1 MNHRLQPLADVS
13 SRLGSIASGLVL
25 IMSASALAA
34 GCGSATPAASAPRTA
49 APSSGGSPSSSPP
62 QEVLAVVEG
71 EEVTLADLQDEI
83 GVQLGQM
90 DFEYFSRRH
99 QIIDGAM
106 RRHVR
111 ERLLEAE
118 ADDRGVSV
126 EALLDEVLAGK
137 VDVSEDEVRF
147 FYAQNQA
154 ALQGRPYDAIAPQ
167 IRDYL
172 ESQVRDSVLEEF
184 TAGIVEDREVAYLL
198 EPFRVDI
205 DIAGAPVTGPDD
217 AVITLVEF
225 SDFECPYCQSFN
237 PTLERVKREYA
248 DEVKVVFLQFPLREI
263 HPNAQKAAEAALC
276 AFEQGKF
283 WEAHDLYFAEQDSLD
298 IAGLKEKAER
308 LELDIE
314 RFNTCF
320 DNETYVDRVDADV
333 SLGVGVGV
341 AGTPAVFING
351 RPLPGG
357 AVPFEMVAELIDD
370 ELERIGR

>member
-1 MNHRLQPLADVS
+1 MNRSPQATETIDVGLALLLSVS
-13 SRLGSIASGLVL
+13 LL
-25 IMSASALAA
+25 IA
-34 GCGSATPAASAPRTA
+34 GCGAETPAASAARTA
-49 APSSGGSPSSSPP
+49 DPTPSPRSSNASDA

-71 EEVTLADLQDEI
+71 EEVTLEDLQDQI

-99 QIIDGAM
+99 QVIDTAM

-111 ERLLEAE
+111 DKLIEAE
-118 ADDRGVSV
+118 AAERGVSV
-126 EALLDEVLAGK
+126 AALLDEVLAGK

-154 ALQGRPYDAIAPQ
+154 QLQGRPYELIAPQ

-172 ESQVRDSVLEEF
+172 ENQVRESLLGQF
-184 TAGIVEDREVAYLL
+184 TDGIIAEREVSYLL

-217 AVITLVEF
+217 AAITLIEF
-225 SDFECPYCQSFN
+225 SDFECPYCKSFN
-237 PTLERVKREYA
+237 PTLERVKDEYG
-248 DEVKVVFLQFPLREI
+248 DQIRVVFLQFPLREI
-263 HPNAQKAAEAALC
+263 HPDAQKAAEASLC
-276 AFEQGKF
+276 AFDQGKF

-298 IAGLKEKAER
+298 VAGLKEKADR
-308 LELDIE
+308 LGLD
-314 RFNTCF
+314 RDAF
-320 DNETYVDRVDADV
+320 DACLDGGKYVDRVEADV
-333 SLGVGVGV
+333 RLGNGVGVG
-341 AGTPAVFING
+341 GTPAVFING

-370 ELERIGR
+370 ELERLGR